1 MNSYGSE
8 KKKQKTL
15 LYTEDGC
22 PLWQL
27 TVNPVRVNKEKNS
40 NAQPAELAKMVI

>member
-1 MNSYGSE
+1 MAA
-8 KKKQKTL
+8 
-15 LYTEDGC
+15 

-27 TVNPVRVNKEKNS
+27 TVNPVRVNKTKKNS